1 MFSALS
7 SSRLWRAASTSISSR
22 SGAIFSRR
30 LPRAG
35 RGAVTLVAGFALG
48 SAFALG
54 AALLAL
60 AASFGVGLAVV
71 ALAAARFGAGA
82 AASVFGAALLALV
95 AGFGAGL
102 AAAALA
108 VARFGAGAA
117 ASVFGA
123 ALLALAAA
131 GFGAGL
137 AAAVFGA
144 AFDLGAA
151 AAFGLALA
159 LALVA
164 ALGFGSAATRRFG
177 LSSAGVGLRAMAA
190 SCLFI
195 QVSRVQ
201 RCRPYCGGGCGVFPG
216 GNETPIGVFR
226 SPLRAG
232 KQRTGPATLVAQH
245 RSRRAIQ
252 RLSGPARARQHR
264 QGGRSGDAAP

>member
-1 MFSALS
+1 
-7 SSRLWRAASTSISSR
+7 
-22 SGAIFSRR
+22 
-30 LPRAG
+30 
-35 RGAVTLVAGFALG
+35 LG

-60 AASFGVGLAVV
+60 AAGFAAGLAAVV
-71 ALAAARFGAGA
+71 LAAARFGAGA
-82 AASVFGAALLALV
+82 AAAVFGAALLALAAGFGAGLAV
-95 AGFGAGL
+95 VALVAARFGAGTAAAVFGAALLALAAGFGAGL
-102 AAAALA
+102 AAAALVA
-108 VARFGAGAA
+108 ARFG
-117 ASVFGA
+117 V
-123 ALLALAAA
+123 
-131 GFGAGL
+131 GL

-144 AFDLGAA
+144 AF
-151 AAFGLALA
+151 AF
-159 LALVA
+159 ALVA

-190 SCLFI
+190 SCLFN

-201 RCRPYCGGGCGVFPG
+201 RCRPDCGGGCGVFPG

-252 RLSGPARARQHR
+252 RLSGPARAGKYRQR
-264 QGGRSGDAAP
+264 SRSGDAAP

>member
-1 MFSALS
+1 
-7 SSRLWRAASTSISSR
+7 
-22 SGAIFSRR
+22 
-30 LPRAG
+30 
-35 RGAVTLVAGFALG
+35 VTLVAGFVLG

-60 AASFGVGLAVV
+60 AAGFGAGLAVAALAAARFGAGSAV
-71 ALAAARFGAGA
+71 AVFGAALLALTAGFGVCFSAAALAAARFGAGA
-82 AASVFGAALLALV
+82 AAAVFGVALLAL
-95 AGFGAGL
+95 
-102 AAAALA
+102 
-108 VARFGAGAA
+108 
-117 ASVFGA
+117 
-123 ALLALAAA
+123 AA

-137 AAAVFGA
+137 AAVVFGA
-144 AFDLGAA
+144 AFALGAA

-159 LALVA
+159 FALVA
-164 ALGFGSAATRRFG
+164 ALGFGSAVARRFG

-201 RCRPYCGGGCGVFPG
+201 RCRPYCGGGCRVFPG

-232 KQRTGPATLVAQH
+232 KQRAGPATLVAQYG
-245 RSRRAIQ
+245 RRRAMQ
-252 RLSGPARARQHR
+252 CLACPTRAGQHR

>member
-1 MFSALS
+1 
-7 SSRLWRAASTSISSR
+7 
-22 SGAIFSRR
+22 
-30 LPRAG
+30 
-35 RGAVTLVAGFALG
+35 
-48 SAFALG
+48 
-54 AALLAL
+54 LLAL
-60 AASFGVGLAVV
+60 A
-71 ALAAARFGAGA
+71 
-82 AASVFGAALLALV
+82 

-102 AAAALA
+102 AAA
-108 VARFGAGAA
+108 V
-117 ASVFGA
+117 
-123 ALLALAAA
+123 LAAA
-131 GFGAGL
+131 RFGAGL

-144 AFDLGAA
+144 AFAFGSA

-159 LALVA
+159 FALVA

-201 RCRPYCGGGCGVFPG
+201 RCRPYCGGGGGVFPG

-232 KQRTGPATLVAQH
+232 KQRAAPATLVAQH
-245 RSRRAIQ
+245 GRRRTMQ
-252 RLSGPARARQHR
+252 CLSCPTWAGQHR

>member
-22 SGAIFSRR
+22 SGAIFWRR

-48 SAFALG
+48 SAFVFG

-60 AASFGVGLAVV
+60 AAGFDAGV
-71 ALAAARFGAGA
+71 
-82 AASVFGAALLALV
+82 
-95 AGFGAGL
+95 

-108 VARFGAGAA
+108 VARFGAGLAVA
-117 ASVFGA
+117 VFGA

-131 GFGAGL
+131 VFGAALLALAAGFGPGLAAATLAAARFGAGL

-144 AFDLGAA
+144 AFAFGSA
-151 AAFGLALA
+151 AAFGLGLA

-177 LSSAGVGLRAMAA
+177 LSSAEVGLRAMAA
-190 SCLFI
+190 SYLFI
-195 QVSRVQ
+195 QVSPVQ
-201 RCRPYCGGGCGVFPG
+201 RCRPDCGGGCGVFPG
-216 GNETPIGVFR
+216 GNETPIGLFR

-232 KQRTGPATLVAQH
+232 KQRAGPATLAAQH

-252 RLSGPARARQHR
+252 RLSGPARAGKYP